1 MYIHIKITS
10 FVAKWLL
17 WVLFNLF
24 HFIFFP
30 RLFLLFSSLQYD
42 VNGFA
47 VIEDFLTEEEANEL
61 REAGLELCKN
71 APENDRK
78 IFQMG
83 KHTKETYFLE
93 SASKI
98 GYFYEKDALDD
109 NGNLLVDKCVSLNK
123 VCARDCFT
131 LQQCMLI
138 TLNGF

>member
-1 MYIHIKITS
+1 M
-10 FVAKWLL
+10 
-17 WVLFNLF
+17 LFNLF
-24 HFIFFP
+24 HFVFH
-30 RLFLLFSSLQYD
+30 FLRVSFSLQYD

-47 VIEDFLTEEEANEL
+47 VIEDFFTEEEANEL

-83 KHTKETYFLE
+83 KHTKENYFLE

-109 NGNLLVDKCVSLNK
+109 NGNLLVDKSVSLNK
-123 VCARDCFT
+123 VCAAHTHAHTFHFATVYANC
-131 LQQCMLI
+131 Q
-138 TLNGF
+138 